1 MPFLSD
7 LMIEARDGVRLATD
21 VTLPEGAGPFPV
33 ILERTPYGKH
43 LASRSE
49 IDVGETTPRTRSEMA
64 ARFAAH
70 GYAVVVQDCRGRHG
84 SEGVFAK
91 YLSDADDGHDTCAWI
106 ARQPWCDGRIGTM
119 GLSYAAHTQMALAC
133 TSPPGLVTMI
143 LDSGGF
149 SNAMTS
155 GIRQGGAF
163 ELKQATWAY
172 RQALESPAARADP
185 AIKSALEAEDI
196 FAWFRRMPW
205 SEGNSPV
212 RHVPEYEDYLLDQW
226 RRGTF
231 DAGWAKAGLWSLG
244 FADAIPDMPVLL
256 MSSWLDVYVKTIF
269 ENLEMLTRPPRRAP
283 VHLIMGPW
291 THGDRTKRVFG
302 SADFGADAPLEAIDG
317 RTWFDLRLAWF
328 ERHLKG
334 RADVAAPP
342 KARVFV
348 MGGGSGVVTK
358 GVRDIGGEWVAAE
371 AWPPPGAVATA
382 WYLSADGTLATDVPS
397 SGTRTF
403 VSDPAHPVP
412 TIGGALTSGAPI
424 FEGGMQDQVEGPAFF
439 GSEVPGRALAD
450 RPDVAVFQT
459 GPLGDDVVIAGP
471 VVARLF
477 VSVDAPDADIT
488 VKLVD
493 VHPDGAAFGIT
504 DGILRLRFREGYD
517 TERPLVPGEIVE
529 AVVEPFATAY
539 RFAKGHRIRLD
550 VAASNFPKFD
560 VNPQTGG
567 PLGRPGRLR
576 VARVTVHCGGE
587 TPSRVVMSEWGA

>member
-1 MPFLSD
+1 MPFLPD
-7 LMIEARDGVRLATD
+7 LMVEARDGVSLATD
-21 VTLPEGAGPFPV
+21 VTLPEGPGPFPV

-49 IDVGETTPRTRSEMA
+49 IDVERTTPWSRTDMA

-91 YLSDADDGHDTCAWI
+91 YLSEAEDGHDTCSWI
-106 ARQPWCDGRIGTM
+106 MRQPWCDGRIGTM

-172 RQALESPAARADP
+172 RQALESPAAKADP
-185 AIKSALEAEDI
+185 ATKAALKAEDI

-212 RHVPEYEDYLLDQW
+212 RHVPEYESYLLDQW

-244 FADAIPDMPVLL
+244 FVDAIPDIPVLL
-256 MSSWLDVYVKTIF
+256 MSSWLDVYVRATF
-269 ENLEMLTRPPRRAP
+269 ENLDLLTRPPRRAP

-302 SADFGADAPLEAIDG
+302 AADFGAGAPLDAIDG

-334 RADVAAPP
+334 RVDVPAPP

-348 MGGGSGVVTK
+348 MGGGSGAVTR
-358 GVRDIGGEWVAAE
+358 GVRDIGGAWVAAE
-371 AWPPPGAVATA
+371 AWPPPGAVETA
-382 WYLSADGTLATDVPS
+382 WHEEFCVRPRRAGADDRRGADLRRPRLRRWPAGSARGAGFLRKHGRWP
-397 SGTRTF
+397 
-403 VSDPAHPVP
+403 PL
-412 TIGGALTSGAPI
+412 GGAIGRGGVRDRAAAGRRGDRRPGCRAP
-424 FEGGMQDQVEGPAFF
+424 VRF
-439 GSEVPGRALAD
+439 GRCAGCRHHREACRRAPGWR
-450 RPDVAVFQT
+450 
-459 GPLGDDVVIAGP
+459 
-471 VVARLF
+471 
-477 VSVDAPDADIT
+477 
-488 VKLVD
+488 
-493 VHPDGAAFGIT
+493 
-504 DGILRLRFREGYD
+504 RLR
-517 TERPLVPGEIVE
+517 
-529 AVVEPFATAY
+529 
-539 RFAKGHRIRLD
+539 H
-550 VAASNFPKFD
+550 
-560 VNPQTGG
+560 
-567 PLGRPGRLR
+567 
-576 VARVTVHCGGE
+576 H
-587 TPSRVVMSEWGA
+587 

>member
-1 MPFLSD
+1 MPFLPD
-7 LMIEARDGVRLATD
+7 LMVETRDGVRLATD
-21 VTLPEGAGPFPV
+21 VTLPEGPGPFPV

-49 IDVGETTPRTRSEMA
+49 IDVGMSTPRTRAAMA
-64 ARFAAH
+64 SRFAAH
-70 GYAVVVQDCRGRHG
+70 GYAVVTQDCRGRHG

-91 YLSDADDGHDTCAWI
+91 YVSDADDGYDACAWI
-106 ARQPWCDGRIGTM
+106 VAQPWCDGRIGTY

-133 TSPPGLVTMI
+133 AGAPGLATMI

-149 SNAMTS
+149 SNAMTC

-172 RQALESPAARADP
+172 RQALESPAAKADP
-185 AIKSALEAEDI
+185 ALKAALEAEDI

-212 RHVPEYEDYLLDQW
+212 RHVPEYESYLLDQW

-231 DAGWAKAGLWSLG
+231 DEGWAKAGLWSLG
-244 FADAIPDMPVLL
+244 FADAIPDIPVLL
-256 MSSWLDVYVKTIF
+256 MSSWLDVYVRTTF
-269 ENLEMLTRPPRRAP
+269 ENLEMLSRPPRRAP

-302 SADFGADAPLEAIDG
+302 AADFGPSAPLEGIDG
-317 RTWFDLRLAWF
+317 ATWFDLRLAWF

-334 RADVAAPP
+334 RSDVAAPP

-348 MGGGSGVVTK
+348 MGGGTGAVTG
-358 GVRDIGGEWVAAE
+358 GVRDIGGTWVE
-371 AWPPPGAVATA
+371 TPSWPPPGVVETA
-382 WYLSADGTLATDVPS
+382 FHLSADGALSAAPARP
-397 SGTRTF
+397 GTRPF

-412 TIGGALTSGAPI
+412 TIGGALTSGAPV
-424 FEGGMQDQVEGPAFF
+424 FEGGMHDQVEGPAFF
-439 GSEVPGRALAD
+439 GCDHPGRPLAA
-450 RPDVAVFQT
+450 RADVAVFET
-459 GPLGDDVVIAGP
+459 APLEDDVTLAGP

-477 VSVDAPDADIT
+477 VSVDAPDADVT

-504 DGILRLRFREGYD
+504 DGILRLRFREGTD
-517 TERPLVPGEIVE
+517 AERPLVPGAVVE
-529 AVVEPFATAY
+529 AVVEPFATAMLFK
-539 RFAKGHRIRLD
+539 RGHRIRLD
-550 VAASNFPKFD
+550 VAGSNFPKFD

-567 PLGRPGRLR
+567 ALGMPGAKR
-576 VARVTVHCGGE
+576 VATITLHCGPA
-587 TPSRVVMSEWGA
+587 TPSRVLLPVWGG